1 MPRRHDTALSLAGTT
16 VIDARSGRSLD
27 LGALEGVHLLV
38 LMRHRH

>member
-1 MPRRHDTALSLAGTT
+1 MPRSRDTAVNLAGTT

-27 LGALEGVHLLV
+27 LGTLEGVHLLV